1 MLAQPK
7 VLLLSS
13 EEAESNAMEN
23 VLSEYVILQNAR
35 NLSELEMFLEGG
47 IYDAVFC
54 GRSFHQGEWNGAL
67 RKVQQR
73 CPNLPVIVFCQT
85 GSEREWS
92 EVIEAGGFD
101 LLTAPYRRNTVLP
114 VLEHAVISYEAR
126 RLHNV
131 TLSPMKAVS

>member
-23 VLSEYVILQNAR
+23 VLSQYVILQNAR
-35 NLSELEMFLEGG
+35 NLSELEMFLEIGG
-47 IYDAVFC
+47 YDAVFC
-54 GRSFHQGEWNGAL
+54 GRRFHQGEWNAVL
-67 RKVQQR
+67 RKVQQE
-73 CPNLPVIVFCQT
+73 CPNLPVIVFCES

-101 LLTAPYRRNTVLP
+101 LLSAPYRKNTVLP
-114 VLEHAVISYEAR
+114 VLEHAVISHEAR

-131 TLSPMKAVS
+131 TLNPMKAVS